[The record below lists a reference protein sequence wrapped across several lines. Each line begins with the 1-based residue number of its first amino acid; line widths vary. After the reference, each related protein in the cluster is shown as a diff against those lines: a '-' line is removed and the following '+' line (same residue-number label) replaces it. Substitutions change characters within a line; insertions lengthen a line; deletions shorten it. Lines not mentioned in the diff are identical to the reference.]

1 MKTRLVRWAW
11 GSGVAVRKGS
21 CWDRYTNYNKQK
33 VYLDMFEAKKKFDD
47 AIGIEEARRKKPS
60 VCVEHRTK
68 S

>member
-1 MKTRLVRWAW
+1 VKTRLVRWAW

-47 AIGIEEARRKKPS
+47 RDRGGKKEEAI